1 MDEDAGILWRVGR
14 GFELTETGG
23 DSFPLLQQKLGLPI
37 VRRRL
42 SDRLMLQLGC
52 RKSIYRW
59 KRPDAMRLRLAVHGE
74 WLPNRAQGRK
84 KMKSL
89 VKLAT

>member
-23 DSFPLLQQKLGLPI
+23 DSFPLLPQKLGLQI
-37 VRRRL
+37 VRQTL
-42 SDRLMLQLGC
+42 SDRLMLQPGF

-59 KRPDAMRLRLAVHGE
+59 KRPDAMRLRLAVHGQ
-74 WLPNRAQGRK
+74 WLPNRAQGGIE
-84 KMKSL
+84 MKSL